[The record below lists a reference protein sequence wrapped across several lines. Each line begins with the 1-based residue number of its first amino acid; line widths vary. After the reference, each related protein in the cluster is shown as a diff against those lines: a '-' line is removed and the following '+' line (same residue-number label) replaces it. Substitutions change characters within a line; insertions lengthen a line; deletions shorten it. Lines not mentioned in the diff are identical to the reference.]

1 MRLSHWQWTAPPAA
15 AVHTLS
21 CDPLTT
27 SCDRWAP
34 TTDMIRSSAP
44 WVTSK
49 GHLICCAT
57 HSGIPSGDDR
67 LAQAQRLKSLTYEA
81 FIRDNV
87 ISGIPEV
94 VAERPRQLQE
104 ELGLTQIIYE
114 VNFGCRIP
122 YELQVN
128 CIRLLT
134 ERVVPR
140 FK

>member
-1 MRLSHWQWTAPPAA
+1 
-15 AVHTLS
+15 
-21 CDPLTT
+21 
-27 SCDRWAP
+27 
-34 TTDMIRSSAP
+34 MIRSSAP

-57 HSGIPSGDDR
+57 HSGISSGDDR

-114 VNFGCRIP
+114 VNFGCRVP

-128 CIRLLT
+128 CIRLMN
-134 ERVVPR
+134 ERVIPR
-140 FK
+140 VS